1 MSKITFHFI
10 SNSFEVGDPTFHFIS
25 KSNFSNAMQPQ
36 LVPTLVPSAYKEYKE
51 RERARDLLVASPRP
65 LANNDHPSVL
75 PFEMYALE
83 SGEPPSR
90 TLNWKSWDG
99 LETLKDCWSQ
109 WRRSSGLK

>member
-1 MSKITFHFI
+1 
-10 SNSFEVGDPTFHFIS
+10 
-25 KSNFSNAMQPQ
+25 MQPL

-90 TLNWKSWDG
+90 TLNWKSLGWVGNPKGLWETMKKELG
-99 LETLKDCWSQ
+99 LEVAETE
-109 WRRSSGLK
+109 